1 MLQYAKIFL
10 RKRAISMLDSMN
22 NTNQSMINFNDINL
36 IRLIVIIIIIHII
49 YYINS
54 FTTCNAKIQ
63 MLNAQAFAPH
73 I

>member
-49 YYINS
+49 NS